1 MPAALAPHNR
11 EARQGRNGGRRA
23 PGAGCPYDAGVFRR
37 LVVPVL
43 LLGFAAVALYQ
54 ARSTDT
60 GSEVEWAAY
69 SGPPERVV
77 TTPLLSVRRMPEWL
91 VTDLIDRGLTSSVA
105 GVASMPSAPAR
116 TCVVAYRGDELVTE
130 VRGSEPM
137 VPASL
142 NKILTAAVIL
152 ELAGPDATF
161 ATEVFITNEARDSI
175 ADGVLEGDLYL
186 VGDGDPVLSTPDY
199 FGRWDEPRAHTD
211 ITALAE
217 QVASELTRL
226 GVDDIKGGVVADES
240 RYPEEERDYTRELPG
255 AVFPSEESEEEEGE
269 EEDGDAAE
277 PIWKPSFITEN
288 QAGPLSALL
297 VNSGYVSYPDEPNRR
312 ANVRAED
319 PARWAVELFDDLLEA
334 RQFRIRS
341 RTSKGTAPQIPDE
354 RTSLGRVESPPLSE
368 IVARMLAYSDN
379 TIAEMLLKE
388 IGIRSG
394 LDSAR
399 KSAVFGI
406 YGMLQDFGLSLDE
419 IVISDGSGLSSYNR
433 ITCTLIAEV
442 LRRAGPDSALV
453 DGLAAVGQ
461 SGTLSEC
468 LRRNPAV
475 TGRVRAKTGTLNDV
489 TALAGITETA
499 VGDVITFAVIANGEA
514 VGALGLC
521 NDLQRAIIT
530 ATTGHPY
537 GPAADEVTPA
547 PARSPAPPETVAPEA
562 TG

>member
-1 MPAALAPHNR
+1 MI
-11 EARQGRNGGRRA
+11 
-23 PGAGCPYDAGVFRR
+23 
-37 LVVPVL
+37 PVL

-77 TTPLLSVRRMPEWL
+77 TTPLLSARRMPEWL
-91 VTDLIDRGLTSSVA
+91 VSDITDRGLSSAVA
-105 GVASMPSAPAR
+105 GVASVPSAPSAPEGR
-116 TCVVAYRGDELVTE
+116 TCVVAYRGDEPVTMIL
-130 VRGSEPM
+130 GDEPM

-142 NKILTAAVIL
+142 NKILTAAAIL
-152 ELAGPDATF
+152 DLAESDDTYV
-161 ATEVFITNEARDSI
+161 TEVFITNEARDSI
-175 ADGVLEGDLYL
+175 ADGVMDGDLYL
-186 VGDGDPVLSTPDY
+186 VGGGDPVLATPGY
-199 FGRWDEPRAHTD
+199 IGRWEESRAHTD

-217 QVASELTRL
+217 QVAAELTRL
-226 GVDDIKGGVVADES
+226 GVDDIRGGVVADES
-240 RYPEEERDYTRELPG
+240 RYPEEERDYTGELPDTG
-255 AVFPSEESEEEEGE
+255 FPGDEAV
-269 EEDGDAAE
+269 DAEADDASDE
-277 PIWKPSFITEN
+277 ALDPIWKPSFVSAN

-297 VNSGYVSYPDEPNRR
+297 VNDGYVSYPDEPNRR

-319 PARWAVELFDDLLEA
+319 PARQAVELFDDLLEA
-334 RQFRIRS
+334 REFRIRS

-354 RTSLGRVESPPLSE
+354 RTSLGRVESPPLRE

-394 LDSAR
+394 LDSSRA
-399 KSAVFGI
+399 SAVFGI
-406 YGMLQDFGLSLDE
+406 YGMLQEYGSLDE
-419 IVISDGSGLSSYNR
+419 IVIADGSGLSSYNR

-442 LRRAGPDSALV
+442 LRQAGPDSALV
-453 DGLAAVGQ
+453 DSMAAVGQ
-461 SGTLSEC
+461 SGTLSDC

-489 TALAGITETA
+489 TALAGVTETS
-499 VGDVITFAVIANGEA
+499 VGDVITFAMIANGEA

-537 GPAADEVTPA
+537 GPSADEVVPA
-547 PARSPAPPETVAPEA
+547 PARAPDPPAPAEPDAAEPDPA
-562 TG
+562 G

>member
-1 MPAALAPHNR
+1 M
-11 EARQGRNGGRRA
+11 
-23 PGAGCPYDAGVFRR
+23 
-37 LVVPVL
+37 L

-69 SGPPERVV
+69 SGPPERIV

-91 VTDLIDRGLTSSVA
+91 VSDITDQRLASAVE
-105 GVASMPSAPAR
+105 GVASVPSAPAR

-130 VRGSEPM
+130 VRGDEPL

-152 ELAGPDATF
+152 ELAGPDDTYV
-161 ATEVFITNEARDSI
+161 TEVFITTEARDSI
-175 ADGVLEGDLYL
+175 ADGVLDGDLYL

-199 FGRWDEPRAHTD
+199 VDRWDEPRVYTD
-211 ITALAE
+211 ITDLAE
-217 QVASELTRL
+217 QVAAELTRL
-226 GVDDIKGGVVADES
+226 GVDTITGGVVADES
-240 RYPEEERDYTRELPG
+240 RYPEEERDYTQELPG
-255 AVFPSEESEEEEGE
+255 AVFQGEEDENNEGN
-269 EEDGDAAE
+269 EEDGGNEDESAAAA
-277 PIWKPSFITEN
+277 PIWKPSFLTEN

-297 VNSGYVSYPDEPNRR
+297 VNDGYVSYPDEPNRR

-319 PARWAVELFDDLLEA
+319 PARQAVELFDDLLEA
-334 RQFRIRS
+334 REFRIRS
-341 RTSKGTAPQIPDE
+341 RTSKGTVPGIPDE
-354 RTSLGRVESPPLSE
+354 RTSLGRVESPPLNE
-368 IVARMLAYSDN
+368 IVTRMLSYSDN

-394 LDSAR
+394 LESAR
-399 KSAVFGI
+399 MAAVFGI
-406 YGMLQDFGLSLDE
+406 YGVLQEFGLSLDE

-433 ITCTLIAEV
+433 ITCTLVAEV

-453 DGLAAVGQ
+453 DGLAEVGQ

-468 LRRNPAV
+468 LSRNPAV

-499 VGDVITFAVIANGEA
+499 IGDVITFAVIANGEA

-521 NDLQRAIIT
+521 NDLQRTIIT
-530 ATTGHPY
+530 ATAGHPY
-537 GPAADEVTPA
+537 GPSADEVTPA
-547 PARSPAPPETVAPEA
+547 PARAPAPPEAAAPDA
-562 TG
+562 AG

>member
-1 MPAALAPHNR
+1 MI
-11 EARQGRNGGRRA
+11 
-23 PGAGCPYDAGVFRR
+23 
-37 LVVPVL
+37 PVL
-43 LLGFAAVALYQ
+43 LLGFAVFAYIQ
-54 ARSTDT
+54 AGSTDT

-69 SGPPERVV
+69 TGPPERVV
-77 TTPLLSVRRMPEWL
+77 TTPLLSARRMPEWL
-91 VTDLIDRGLTSSVA
+91 MSDITDRRLASAVA
-105 GVASMPSAPAR
+105 GVASVPSAPAR
-116 TCVVAYRGDELVTE
+116 TCVVAYRGDEPVT
-130 VRGSEPM
+130 VIRGDEPL

-152 ELAGPDATF
+152 DLAELDDTYV
-161 ATEVFITNEARDSI
+161 TEVFITNEARDSI

-186 VGDGDPVLSTPDY
+186 VGGGDPVLSTPDY
-199 FGRWDEPRAHTD
+199 IGRWEEPRAHTD

-217 QVASELTRL
+217 QVAAELTRL
-226 GVDDIKGGVVADES
+226 GVDDIRGGVVADES
-240 RYPEEERDYTRELPG
+240 RYPEEERDYSRELPDAG
-255 AVFPSEESEEEEGE
+255 LADDEAG
-269 EEDGDAAE
+269 DGDAAGDEALE
-277 PIWKPSFITEN
+277 PIWKPSFVSAN

-297 VNSGYVSYPDEPNRR
+297 VNDGYVSYPDEPNRR

-319 PARWAVELFDDLLEA
+319 PARQAVELFDDLLEA
-334 RQFRIRS
+334 REFRIRS

-354 RTSLGRVESPPLSE
+354 RTSLGRVESPPLRE

-394 LDSAR
+394 LDSSRA
-399 KSAVFGI
+399 SAVFGV
-406 YGMLQDFGLSLDE
+406 YGMLQEFGSLDE

-433 ITCTLIAEV
+433 ITCTLVAEV

-453 DGLAAVGQ
+453 ESLAEVGQ
-461 SGTLSEC
+461 SGTLSDC

-489 TALAGITETA
+489 TALAGVTETA
-499 VGDVITFAVIANGEA
+499 VGDVITFAMIANGEA

-537 GPAADEVTPA
+537 DDGADKVVPKPARAPDPPA
-547 PARSPAPPETVAPEA
+547 PDEPDPA
-562 TG
+562 G

>member
-1 MPAALAPHNR
+1 M
-11 EARQGRNGGRRA
+11 
-23 PGAGCPYDAGVFRR
+23 FRR
-37 LVVPVL
+37 LLVPVL

-54 ARSTDT
+54 ARSADT
-60 GSEVEWAAY
+60 GSEVEWVAY

-91 VTDLIDRGLTSSVA
+91 VTDITDRELASSVER
-105 GVASMPSAPAR
+105 VASLPAAPAD
-116 TCVVAYRGDELVTE
+116 TCVVAYRGDELVTD
-130 VRGSEPM
+130 VRGGEPL

-199 FGRWDEPRAHTD
+199 IGRWDEPRAHTD

-217 QVASELTRL
+217 QVATELTRL
-226 GVDDIKGGVVADES
+226 GVNDIRGGVVADES

-255 AVFPSEESEEEEGE
+255 PVFGAEEGE
-269 EEDGDAAE
+269 EEDGGAGESADE
-277 PIWKPSFITEN
+277 PIWKPSFVTQN

-297 VNSGYVSYPDEPNRR
+297 VNDGYVSYPDEPNRR

-334 RQFRIRS
+334 REFRIRS

-368 IVARMLAYSDN
+368 IVTRMLTYSDN

-399 KSAVFGI
+399 MSAVFGI

-433 ITCTLIAEV
+433 VTCTLVAEV

-453 DGLAAVGQ
+453 DGLAGVGE

-468 LRRNPAV
+468 LSRNPAV

-489 TALAGITETA
+489 TALAGITETS

-547 PARSPAPPETVAPEA
+547 PARAPAPPEPAAPDA

>member
-1 MPAALAPHNR
+1 MRPSR
-11 EARQGRNGGRRA
+11 GRSGRRRA
-23 PGAGCPYDAGVFRR
+23 PGALGAYDAGVFRR

-54 ARSTDT
+54 ARSADT
-60 GSEVEWAAY
+60 GSEVEWVAY

-77 TTPLLSVRRMPEWL
+77 TTPLLSVRRMPVWL
-91 VTDLIDRGLTSSVA
+91 VTDITDRELASSVA
-105 GVASMPSAPAR
+105 RVASLPAAPAD

-130 VRGSEPM
+130 VRGGEPL

-199 FGRWDEPRAHTD
+199 IGRWDEPRAHTD

-217 QVASELTRL
+217 QVATELTRL
-226 GVDDIKGGVVADES
+226 GVNDIRGGVVADES

-255 AVFPSEESEEEEGE
+255 PVFGTEEGE
-269 EEDGDAAE
+269 EEGGDAGEGGDE
-277 PIWKPSFITEN
+277 PIWKPSFVTQN

-297 VNSGYVSYPDEPNRR
+297 VNDGYVSYPDEPNRR

-334 RQFRIRS
+334 REFRIRS

-368 IVARMLAYSDN
+368 IVTLMLTYSDN

-399 KSAVFGI
+399 MSAVFGI

-433 ITCTLIAEV
+433 VTCTLVAEV

-453 DGLAAVGQ
+453 DGLAGVGE

-468 LRRNPAV
+468 LSRNPAV

-489 TALAGITETA
+489 TALAGITETS

-514 VGALGLC
+514 VGTLGLC

-547 PARSPAPPETVAPEA
+547 PARAPAPPEPAAPDA

>member
-1 MPAALAPHNR
+1 M
-11 EARQGRNGGRRA
+11 
-23 PGAGCPYDAGVFRR
+23 
-37 LVVPVL
+37 VPVL

-54 ARSTDT
+54 ARSADT

-69 SGPPERVV
+69 SGPPEQVV

-91 VTDLIDRGLTSSVA
+91 VSDITDRGLSSSVER
-105 GVASMPSAPAR
+105 VASLPAAPAQ

-130 VRGSEPM
+130 VRGGEPL

-161 ATEVFITNEARDSI
+161 ATEVFITNEAKDSI

-199 FGRWDEPRAHTD
+199 VGRWDEPRAHTD

-217 QVASELTRL
+217 QVATELTRL
-226 GVDDIKGGVVADES
+226 GVDDIRGGVVADES
-240 RYPEEERDYTRELPG
+240 RYPEEERDYTRELPS
-255 AVFPSEESEEEEGE
+255 AVFESEEGE
-269 EEDGDAAE
+269 EEAEGADE

-297 VNSGYVSYPDEPNRR
+297 VNDGYVSYPDEPNRR

-399 KSAVFGI
+399 MSAVFGI
-406 YGMLQDFGLSLDE
+406 YGMLQEFGLSLDE

-433 ITCTLIAEV
+433 VTCTLVAEV

-468 LRRNPAV
+468 LSRNPAV

-514 VGALGLC
+514 VGTLGLC

-537 GPAADEVTPA
+537 GPAADEVAPA
-547 PARSPAPPETVAPEA
+547 PARAPATTEAAAPDA